1 MKMQMVALVLLLLF
15 ARMPAQTQIILDAD
29 TANEMDDFYAI
40 VAALLDTNLHVTALI
55 SAHFN
60 NTHLVTDSVWH
71 NYPTKDINTVQLSQT
86 ENLKLLNSLNIA
98 IPHPI
103 GCDRMVGYFWGY
115 YPGAPIPESPG
126 VDTIIAAA
134 QNASPTEKLNIV
146 CLGAVTNVA
155 AAILTEPGIAKNI
168 RLYALNMK
176 YDFDK
181 QAWNKNSFNARVDVN
196 ALDVVL
202 NHRDLE
208 LFIMPGTVAREL
220 VFERQT
226 TLAKLGNLSHPT
238 ARILEER
245 WDQVNAGDTWIMW
258 DVALV
263 EAIAHP
269 DFATR
274 ETFTTPPENTHRSI
288 NAYSDIDAEQMK
300 ENVWRKLETLD
311 SSE

>member
-1 MKMQMVALVLLLLF
+1 MKRQIIVLVLVFMF
-15 ARMPAQTQIILDAD
+15 ARTQAQTRIFLDAD

-40 VAALLDTNLHVTALI
+40 VSALLDTNLQVTALI

-71 NYPTKDINTVQLSQT
+71 NYSTENINTVQLSQA

-98 IPHPI
+98 IPHPM
-103 GCDRMVGYFWGY
+103 GCERMVGYFWGY

-134 QNASPTEKLNIV
+134 QKASPTEKLNIV

-155 AAILTEPGIAKNI
+155 AAILAEPAIAKNI

-202 NHRDLE
+202 NDRNLE

-220 VFERQT
+220 VFDRQT
-226 TLAKLGNLSHPT
+226 TLSKLRELSHPT
-238 ARILEER
+238 ARILQER

-263 EAIAHP
+263 
-269 DFATR
+269 
-274 ETFTTPPENTHRSI
+274 
-288 NAYSDIDAEQMK
+288 
-300 ENVWRKLETLD
+300 
-311 SSE
+311 